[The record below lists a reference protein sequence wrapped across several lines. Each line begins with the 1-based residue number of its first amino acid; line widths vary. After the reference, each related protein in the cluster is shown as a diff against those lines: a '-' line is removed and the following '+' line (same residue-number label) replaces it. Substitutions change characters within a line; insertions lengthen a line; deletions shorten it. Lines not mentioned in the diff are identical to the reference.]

1 MLFYKVIAT
10 VFNMKYENIDLL
22 NNSSIDDFDID
33 DDIDRKNIHK
43 YFNASTNTNTHAT
56 MPMTPIHPLAQNS
69 CGILP
74 HNNNLNQ
81 FTFGGFASLNSA
93 NIITTPII
101 GKKASDLFD

>member
-1 MLFYKVIAT
+1 
-10 VFNMKYENIDLL
+10 MKYENIDLL

-43 YFNASTNTNTHAT
+43 YFNTSTSTHST
-56 MPMTPIHPLAQNS
+56 MPMNSIHPLAQNS

-81 FTFGGFASLNSA
+81 FPFGGFASISAA

-101 GKKASDLFD
+101 GKKASELFD